1 MAALIT
7 DRTPRSRPGLRSE
20 RGAEI
25 IEFAIVTPLLC
36 LVIAAMVDFGFL
48 FRNWEV
54 VTNAAREGAR
64 VGMLPSYSC
73 DAGSADVEDRVA
85 NYLAGSGI
93 VDPFDVGVRVDSVTA
108 GGRTFSACVVNVQL
122 EHGLPSLR
130 VIANALGGSFGSVM
144 LGAEAV
150 MRTESQ
156 AVAAP

>member
-1 MAALIT
+1 MATLIT
-7 DRTPRSRPGLRSE
+7 RRVLRSRPSLRSE

-25 IEFAIVTPLLC
+25 LEFAIVTPLLC
-36 LVIAAMVDFGFL
+36 LLIAAMIDFGIL

-93 VDPFDVGVRVDSVTA
+93 VADFDVDLRVDSITA
-108 GGRTFSACVVNVQL
+108 GGRTFSACVVNVTL
-122 EHGLPSLR
+122 EQGLPSLR
-130 VIANALGGSFGSVM
+130 AIGTALGGSFGSVM
-144 LGAEAV
+144 LGGTAV

-156 AVAAP
+156 AAVAP

>member
-1 MAALIT
+1 MATLIT
-7 DRTPRSRPGLRSE
+7 RRAPRSRPGLRSE

-36 LVIAAMVDFGFL
+36 LVIAAMIDFGIL

-73 DAGSADVEDRVA
+73 DAGSADVEGRVA

-93 VDPFDVGVRVDSVTA
+93 VADFEVDLRVDSITA
-108 GGRTFSACVVNVQL
+108 GGHTFSACVVNVTL
-122 EHGLPSLR
+122 EQGLPSLS
-130 VIANALGGSFGSVM
+130 VIGTALGGSYGSVM

-156 AVAAP
+156 AVVAP